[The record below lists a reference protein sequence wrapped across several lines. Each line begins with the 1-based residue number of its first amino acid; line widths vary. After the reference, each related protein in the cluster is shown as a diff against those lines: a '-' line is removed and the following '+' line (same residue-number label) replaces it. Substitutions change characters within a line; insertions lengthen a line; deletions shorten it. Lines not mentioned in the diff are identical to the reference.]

1 MNEELL
7 ESLDQVI
14 LNAID
19 DKKIKKDQ
27 FMRLALSIRE
37 SQNYMKY
44 INFIARYPKCIMEYH
59 FDADKEAK
67 VLENIWNEKRG
78 KRNDIR

>member
-37 SQNYMKY
+37 SQDYMKY
-44 INFIARYPKCIMEYH
+44 INFIARYPKCIMDYH
-59 FDADKEAK
+59 FDADKEIKA
-67 VLENIWNEKRG
+67 LEDMWNKKRG
-78 KRNDIR
+78 DEK

>member
-44 INFIARYPKCIMEYH
+44 INFITRYPKCTMEYH

-78 KRNDIR
+78 KGNDIR